1 MIFRLNLLMN
11 SGRVGAFRGALW
23 LHVLIILG
31 AGAAVRWPLLA
42 LAPFFTTDSRCCY
55 YHYAANQLLAGQPF
69 DSDLHYP
76 PGYAVFL
83 ASVLRVA
90 DLDTAA
96 VTFVQHGLG
105 LATGVLVYFLGR
117 RLFGPLVG
125 LAAALATVLD
135 AELALYEHAVMTEA
149 LFTILLV
156 GAIGLLVLG
165 VARYPWQTATGF
177 GLLLGLAT
185 LVRPVGLPLPLV
197 LLLVP
202 AAAPFGKRLQ
212 LTGMAVAGTALI
224 LLPVML
230 WNARTHGQ
238 FGLTAS
244 FQRSM
249 LNPIEAAPHRLLAK
263 RGSGDPLLGRVKATI
278 SHHPTS
284 AWVGPYER
292 VLERFHLSNAQLDP
306 LLTRVAR
313 DFVLADP
320 WAYLRHTLQQF
331 AMHLTT
337 SEGAVEV
344 VGWSQRE
351 YALAGGAAALG
362 VADYD
367 AAADRATAQ
376 VFDAATRRLQ
386 YGSYAWVLVTLAVFG
401 GTRYYGR
408 SALLVAVIL
417 AITVV
422 SAGTINGVV
431 VRYRYPVTWAIY
443 LLAAAGAAG
452 LFGMLRAALAQWSVA
467 GSQGTG
473 GKDVRATDH
482 RPRATGGVW
491 PTIRR
496 GQLPPLAALL
506 ITVAVLVTLAA
517 GRSAFAQRSP
527 VVRPL
532 PTLGGSGPPLSA
544 VLDAARASTLALDS
558 RVPGND
564 GKEGPAP
571 RTAVLLL
578 AADQAVDVV
587 GTVDERPD
595 GQRDHTVL
603 LALGQ
608 EVDGQR
614 VTFVELRGSDGTI
627 WDTTGWY
634 GPLLVFHLNG
644 GAVLSPRAAPL
655 PLPPQLL
662 RGDHLLL
669 LAAAT
674 NESLDTPSF
683 REVTL
688 HFRDGRSHTY
698 PIDTAPL
705 PASQVASTPELTP
718 EHWLASYAAPD
729 ARVAVIQ
736 REVAMFMAA
745 SVAPHAAL
753 QSIELPADDQ
763 AAIRKWLHAETLDRH
778 GIQYVWVGNSLALKG
793 EAAMAVLDST
803 RLRPVLLQVQPG
815 ECPVRWRGLFV
826 VATAAAATDAPLVP
840 LTIPHPLAAAELQ
853 GALRFGDGVAGPLAP
868 GETTMVQLE
877 VTNGSMQRWYGTCSS
892 PAYPVGVAV
901 ETRRAPE
908 APWTLVGEALLTDDL
923 PAGGTAMMAV
933 EIVAPREVGRYELRA
948 RLVQRPDGVSP
959 ATPAVASLVVSD

>member
-1 MIFRLNLLMN
+1 MIQRMSLQLPA
-11 SGRVGAFRGALW
+11 VYQAFHRATW
-23 LHVLIILG
+23 LHVLVILA
-31 AGAAVRWPLLA
+31 AGAALRWPLLA

-55 YHYAANQLLAGQPF
+55 YRYAVHQLLAGQPF

-83 ASVLRVA
+83 TGVLRVA

-96 VTFVQHGLG
+96 VTLVQHGLG
-105 LATGVLVYFLGR
+105 LASGLLVYFLGR

-125 LAAALATVLD
+125 LAAALATMLD
-135 AELALYEHAVMTEA
+135 GELAVYEHAVMTEA
-149 LFTILLV
+149 LFTFLLV

-165 VARYPWQTATGF
+165 VTRYPWQTAAGF
-177 GLLLGLAT
+177 GLLLGLAA

-202 AAAPFGKRLQ
+202 AAVSFGKRLQ
-212 LTGMAVAGTALI
+212 LTTIAVAGAALI

-278 SHHPTS
+278 SRHPAP

-306 LLTRVAR
+306 LLTQVAR

-320 WAYLRHTLQQF
+320 WAYLGHTLQQF

-337 SEGAVEV
+337 SEGAAEV

-362 VADYD
+362 VEDYD

-376 VFDAATRRLQ
+376 AFDAATRLLQ
-386 YGSYAWVLVTLAVFG
+386 FGPYAWALLALATFG

-443 LLAAAGAAG
+443 LLAALGAAV
-452 LFGMLRAALAQWSVA
+452 LFSTLRAALTTPA
-467 GSQGTG
+467 GRWRGLWLPS
-473 GKDVRATDH
+473 
-482 RPRATGGVW
+482 PIW
-491 PTIRR
+491 PTIWR
-496 GQLPPLAALL
+496 GQLPLLVALL
-506 ITVAVLVTLAA
+506 ATAVVLAGLAA
-517 GRSAFAQRSP
+517 GRSAFARRPQ
-527 VVRPL
+527 VVQPL
-532 PTLGGSGPPLSA
+532 ATLSSTGPPLSEL
-544 VLDAARASTLALDS
+544 LDAARASTPQLA
-558 RVPGND
+558 
-564 GKEGPAP
+564 PAP
-571 RTAVLLL
+571 RAAVLLL
-578 AADQAVDVV
+578 VADQAVDVV
-587 GTVDERPD
+587 GPVDDRPD
-595 GQRDHTVL
+595 GQSDHAVL
-603 LALGQ
+603 LALGS

-614 VTFVELRGSDGTI
+614 VTFVELRDSEGTI

-634 GPLLVFHLNG
+634 SPLLVFQLEG
-644 GAVLSPRAAPL
+644 GAVLSPRAVPG

-669 LAAAT
+669 LAAAM
-674 NESLDTPSF
+674 NTPAY

-688 HFRDGRSHTY
+688 HFRDGRSRAY
-698 PIDTAPL
+698 PVDTDPL
-705 PASQVASTPELTP
+705 PASQVASAQGLTP
-718 EHWLASYAAPD
+718 EQWLASYSASD
-729 ARVAVIQ
+729 ARVAVIH
-736 REVAMFMAA
+736 REVDMIMAA
-745 SVAPHAAL
+745 NLAPHAAL
-753 QSIELPADDQ
+753 QSIELPADDR
-763 AAIRKWLHAETLDRH
+763 AAIRKWLHAETLERHVPSSTSGWGTPKLSRAKRQPPYSTPRGCDRCCSR
-778 GIQYVWVGNSLALKG
+778 YS
-793 EAAMAVLDST
+793 
-803 RLRPVLLQVQPG
+803 PG

-826 VATAAAATDAPLVP
+826 VATATAATDAPLVP
-840 LTIPHPLAAAELQ
+840 LTIPHPLRDDEFQ
-853 GALRFGDGVAGPLAP
+853 GALRFGGRSARAAGAGRDKRGVAGGDQPKYAAVVRD
-868 GETTMVQLE
+868 VQ
-877 VTNGSMQRWYGTCSS
+877 
-892 PAYPVGVAV
+892 
-901 ETRRAPE
+901 
-908 APWTLVGEALLTDDL
+908 
-923 PAGGTAMMAV
+923 
-933 EIVAPREVGRYELRA
+933 
-948 RLVQRPDGVSP
+948 
-959 ATPAVASLVVSD
+959 